1 MLTVSYKLQAN
12 FSYKVSLS
20 ESKEL
25 VMGVDLRSTL
35 PEENHTHSIAS
46 FLLAYQKALAGAI
59 QQHRPCL
66 AFANPKLR

>member
-1 MLTVSYKLQAN
+1 
-12 FSYKVSLS
+12 VSLP

-25 VMGVDLRSTL
+25 VMGVDLR

-59 QQHRPCL
+59 
-66 AFANPKLR
+66 